1 MRLFL
6 SLLLNALA
14 VLCLLWL
21 LPWTTRMFGSAV
33 FAHGEPVEFY
43 CIARGATVVPNFGK
57 VSVWCQG
64 DEETRWEYFFRGGDR
79 DRFVK
84 AFGDG
89 AVFRLTARPSL
100 ENRYSG
106 IAIENAEFSVGEE
119 ALAGRARALRA
130 GFAALAAAV
139 ALFFAARIRNPLLAK
154 RGKKRRRRRRA
165 GPEEEDGT
173 GAR

>member
-14 VLCLLWL
+14 VLCLMWL

-64 DEETRWEYFFRGGDR
+64 DDDTRWEYFFRGEDR
-79 DRFVK
+79 DRFVA
-84 AFGDG
+84 AFGEG
-89 AVFRLTARPSL
+89 SVFRVTAKPSL
-100 ENRYSG
+100 ENRWSG

-119 ALAGRARALRA
+119 ALAGRALALRF
-130 GFAALAAAV
+130 GFAALALAAF
-139 ALFFAARIRNPLLAK
+139 ALLFLVARIRNPLLAK
-154 RGKKRRRRRRA
+154 RGKGRRRRKREA
-165 GPEEEDGT
+165 P
-173 GAR
+173 